1 MIAADPTL
9 PGPSINWF
17 ALSPML
23 VLLGAAMVLLVVGAL
38 TPRWPRHLYALFT
51 AAAGLG
57 AMILCFFLW
66 DDITDDGARTLVGNA
81 LRFDVFAMIITI
93 TITGALVLVAFVTD
107 DYLRRE
113 ELEGPEVYALYLL
126 AAIGGIVMGSANDLI
141 VLFLGLEIMS
151 IAFYVMAASH
161 RKRIE
166 SQESG
171 IKYFILGGFS
181 SAFFLYGIAMVYGT
195 AGSTNYSNIV
205 ASFNANVPAVRHDA
219 FMLAGVA
226 LLIVGLGFKTAA
238 VPFHFWT
245 PDVYEGAPTPV
256 TSFMASVGKV
266 AAFGAMLRVLI
277 FALPHW
283 RDDYR
288 PIVWTIA
295 VLTVVVGSTMAV
307 VQTNV
312 KRMLAFSSVSHA
324 GFILIGVE
332 AAAHR
337 AGQPDAGDGVPAAL
351 LYLLLYSGLV
361 IGTFAVVTMVSR
373 TGDGATELSSFRG
386 LGKSHP
392 VVALAMTVLLLAQAG
407 VPLTSGFVAK
417 FGVIQAAVEEH
428 SYAIAIIAMVASVI
442 AAFLY
447 LRIMVSMWVTDPE
460 SDDAGREPIRVPLWT
475 GVALALSVGFTL
487 AIGIYP
493 SWLIDATKAAVA
505 IK

>member
-1 MIAADPTL
+1 MIAADPTFT
-9 PGPSINWF
+9 GPSVNWF

-23 VLLGAAMVLLVVGAL
+23 VLLGAAMVLLVVGSL
-38 TPRWPRHLYALFT
+38 VPRWPRHLYALFT
-51 AAAGLG
+51 AAAGL
-57 AMILCFFLW
+57 ASTILCFFLW
-66 DDITDDGARTLVGNA
+66 DDVTDDGASLLVGNA
-81 LRFDVFAMIITI
+81 LRFDVFTMFITI
-93 TITGALVLVAFVTD
+93 TISVAVVLVAFVTD

-113 ELEGPEVYALYLL
+113 ELDGPEVYALFLL
-126 AAIGGIVMGSANDLI
+126 AAIGGVVMGSANDLI

-181 SAFFLYGIAMVYGT
+181 SAFFLYGIAMIYGT
-195 AGSTNYSNIV
+195 AGSTNYTRIV
-205 ASFNANVPAVRHDA
+205 ESFNTTVPAVRHDA
-219 FMLAGVA
+219 FILAGVA
-226 LLIVGLGFKTAA
+226 LLLVGLGFKTAS

-266 AAFGAMLRVLI
+266 AAFAAMLRVLI

-288 PIVWTIA
+288 PIVWAIA
-295 VLTVVVGSTMAV
+295 VLTVVVGSVMAV

-332 AAAHR
+332 AAAHT
-337 AGQPDAGDGVPAAL
+337 AGQPDGGNGVPSAL
-351 LYLLLYSGLV
+351 LYLLLYSVLV
-361 IGTFAVVTMVSR
+361 IGTFSVVTMVSR
-373 TGDGATELSSFRG
+373 TGDAATDLSSFRG

-392 VVALAMTVLLLAQAG
+392 VIALAMTVLLLAQAG

-428 SYAIAIIAMVASVI
+428 SYAIAIVAMVASVI

-447 LRIMVSMWVTDPE
+447 LRIMVSMWVTEPE
-460 SDDAGREPIRVPLWT
+460 SGDAGREAIRVPLWT
-475 GVALALSVGFTL
+475 GVTLLLAVGFTL
-487 AIGIYP
+487 VIGFYP
-493 SWLIDATKAAVA
+493 GWLIDATKATVA
-505 IK
+505 SR

>member
-1 MIAADPTL
+1 MIAADPVFV
-9 PGPSINWF
+9 GPSVDWF
-17 ALSPML
+17 ALSPVL
-23 VLLGAAMVLLVVGAL
+23 VLLGAAMVLLVLGAL
-38 TPRWPRHLYALFT
+38 LPRWPRHLYALFT
-51 AAAGLG
+51 AAAGLA

-81 LRFDVFAMIITI
+81 LRFDVFSMIITI
-93 TITGALVLVAFVTD
+93 TITGAVVLVAFVTD

-113 ELEGPEVYALYLL
+113 DLDGPEVYALYLL
-126 AAIGGIVMGSANDLI
+126 AAIGAIVMGSANDLI

-181 SAFFLYGIAMVYGT
+181 SAFFLYGIAMVYGS
-195 AGSTNYSNIV
+195 AGSTNYSRIV
-205 ASFNANVPAVRHDA
+205 DSFNTTVPAVRHDA
-219 FMLAGVA
+219 FILAGVA
-226 LLIVGLGFKTAA
+226 LLIVGLGFKAAA

-256 TSFMASVGKV
+256 TSFLASVGKV
-266 AAFGAMLRVLI
+266 AAFAAMLRVLI
-277 FALPHW
+277 YALPHW

-288 PIVWTIA
+288 PIVWTLA
-295 VLTVVVGSTMAV
+295 VLTVVVGSVMAV

-324 GFILIGVE
+324 GFILVAVE

-337 AGQPDAGDGVPAAL
+337 AGQADGGNGVPAAL
-351 LYLLLYSGLV
+351 LYLMLYAALV
-361 IGTFAVVTMVSR
+361 IGTFAVVTMVAR
-373 TGDGATELSSFRG
+373 TGDGATDLSAFRG

-392 VVALAMTVLLLAQAG
+392 VIALAMTVLLLAQAG

-428 SYAIAIIAMVASVI
+428 SYALAIVAMVASVI

-447 LRIMVSMWVTDPE
+447 LRIMVSMWVAEAETG
-460 SDDAGREPIRVPLWT
+460 DDTREAIRIPMWT
-475 GVALALSVGFTL
+475 GVALAISVGFTL

-493 SWLIDATKAAVA
+493 TWLINATKAAVTSR
-505 IK
+505 

>member
-1 MIAADPTL
+1 VIAADPVL
-9 PGPSINWF
+9 VGPSVDWF
-17 ALSPML
+17 ALSPIL

-38 TPRWPRHLYALFT
+38 APRWPRHLYALFT
-51 AAAGLG
+51 AATGL
-57 AMILCFFLW
+57 ATMILCFFLW
-66 DDITDDGARTLVGNA
+66 DDITDDGASTLVGGA
-81 LRFDVFAMIITI
+81 LRFDVFSMLITI
-93 TITGALVLVAFVTD
+93 SIAGAVTLVALVTD

-113 ELEGPEVYALYLL
+113 DLDGPEVYALYLL
-126 AAIGGIVMGSANDLI
+126 AALGGVIMGSANDLI

-195 AGSTNYSNIV
+195 AGSTNYTRIV
-205 ASFNANVPAVRHDA
+205 DSFNANVPAERHDA
-219 FMLAGVA
+219 FILAGVA
-226 LLIVGLGFKTAA
+226 LLLVGLGFKVAA

-277 FALPHW
+277 YALPHW

-288 PIVWTIA
+288 PIVWVIA

-332 AAAHR
+332 AASHR
-337 AGQPDAGDGVPAAL
+337 AGDPDLGDGVPAAL
-351 LYLLLYSGLV
+351 LYMLLYAALV
-361 IGTFAVVTMVSR
+361 IGTFAVVTVVGR
-373 TGDGATELSSFRG
+373 TGDGATDLAAFRG

-392 VVALAMTVLLLAQAG
+392 VLSLAMTVLLLAQAG

-447 LRIMVSMWVTDPE
+447 LRIMVSMWVTEPE
-460 SDDAGREPIRVPLWT
+460 SGDAGREAVRVPLWT
-475 GVALALSVGFTL
+475 GVALAVSVGFTL

-505 IK
+505 IP

>member
-1 MIAADPTL
+1 
-9 PGPSINWF
+9 
-17 ALSPML
+17 
-23 VLLGAAMVLLVVGAL
+23 
-38 TPRWPRHLYALFT
+38 LFT
-51 AAAGLG
+51 AAAGLA

-66 DDITDDGARTLVGNA
+66 DDITDDGAQTLIGGA
-81 LRFDVFAMIITI
+81 LRFDVFTMFITI
-93 TITGALVLVAFVTD
+93 TIAAAVVLVAFVTD

-113 ELEGPEVYALYLL
+113 DLDGPEVYALYLL
-126 AAIGGIVMGSANDLI
+126 AAIGGVMMGSANDLI

-195 AGSTNYSNIV
+195 AGSTNYSQIV
-205 ASFNANVPAVRHDA
+205 ASFNAVVPAERHDA
-219 FMLAGVA
+219 FVLAGVA
-226 LLIVGLGFKTAA
+226 LLLVGLGFKVTA
-238 VPFHFWT
+238 VPFHYWT

-266 AAFGAMLRVLI
+266 AAFAAMLRVLI

-283 RDDYR
+283 SDDYR
-288 PIVWTIA
+288 PIVWAIA
-295 VLTVVVGSTMAV
+295 VLTVVVGSVMAV

-324 GFILIGVE
+324 GFIMIGVE

-337 AGQPDAGDGVPAAL
+337 AGRPDLGNGVPSAL
-351 LYLLLYSGLV
+351 LYMMLYSVLV
-361 IGTFAVVTMVSR
+361 IGTFSVVTVVGR
-373 TGDGATELSSFRG
+373 TGDRATDLAAFRG

-392 VVALAMTVLLLAQAG
+392 LLALGMTVLLLAQAG

-428 SYAIAIIAMVASVI
+428 SYAIAIVAMVASVI

-447 LRIMVSMWVTDPE
+447 LRIMVSMWVTEPE
-460 SDDAGREPIRVPLWT
+460 SGDSEREPIRLPLWT
-475 GVALALSVGFTL
+475 GIALTLSVGFTL
-487 AIGIYP
+487 VVGVYP
-493 SWLIDATKAAVA
+493 SWLINAAKAAVIA
-505 IK
+505 K